1 MGVMAVSAAGGV
13 IVMGSAA
20 GTAVAGPAASA
31 GAVVFAGTAASVGGG
46 IALSAGM
53 LIEAAGAAAAAA
65 QWSEI
70 MLSEVTAKPLS
81 TAADVAVALAFCP
94 TSVTSCPTCGL
105 RSTVLVV
112 ILKLWL
118 VLSSTKV

>member
-1 MGVMAVSAAGGV
+1 VGVMAVSAAGGV
-13 IVMGSAA
+13 IVMGSAPGA
-20 GTAVAGPAASA
+20 AVARPAASA

-53 LIEAAGAAAAAA
+53 LMEAGAAAAAA

-81 TAADVAVALAFCP
+81 TAADVAIALAFCP
-94 TSVTSCPTCGL
+94 TSVTSWPTCGL

-112 ILKLWL
+112 ILKLRP